1 MTNRLKTRRYSIPDA
16 DDATILSIFDKAAHY
31 AADKRTV
38 SVAVGGRAIPSVQ
51 TLYALQRRHPEV
63 DWTASRL
70 ISCISGTYGAMHI
83 SFRRAPDDAPK
94 GTLSELSLVAPEGS
108 HVTDMV
114 RFIASRPA
122 MLAARHDAV
131 ASGVPSFEERRTRAA
146 RVVRARCLRL
156 RIEAPEARTLRS
168 WIGTWLPAKT
178 YIPMRAVAGRLR
190 HVAPP
195 AGAARPRRRF
205 LERRF
210 VSIVTALVTLL
221 AGVQAV
227 SFLHP

>member
-16 DDATILSIFDKAAHY
+16 DDATVLSIFDKAAHY
-31 AADKRTV
+31 AADKRMV
-38 SVAVGGRAIPSVQ
+38 SVMVGGRTIPSVQ

-70 ISCISGTYGAMHI
+70 ISRVSGAYGAMHLY
-83 SFRRAPDDAPK
+83 FQRASDDAPN
-94 GTLSELSLVAPEGS
+94 GTPGELSLVAPEGS

-122 MLAARHDAV
+122 MLAASHDA
-131 ASGVPSFEERRTRAA
+131 AGSALPSFEERRARAA
-146 RVVRARCLRL
+146 RVIRVRCLRL
-156 RIEAPEARTLRS
+156 RIEAREVRTLQSR
-168 WIGTWLPAKT
+168 IAAWLPAKT

-190 HVAPP
+190 HVAASTQP
-195 AGAARPRRRF
+195 ARPRRRF

-227 SFLHP
+227 SLLHP